1 MPKWLSRGFNGAS
14 GACLNQHRRVGLVHA
29 ASCYS
34 VLTENYYVLLQD
46 AGSNFSC
53 KEHGCHFLP
62 VKCRT
67 MKCFFHVHA
76 CDQVNLPCGKKDFY
90 YAEMSGRIYWL
101 CLVDDLDWILRSWS
115 SENMTPCQKSVRLQ
129 DFGRHSHQHWA
140 GEAWNILSFVWRV
153 WPGNIRSRI
162 ASNYVYRHDEWY
174 G

>member
-115 SENMTPCQKSVRLQ
+115 SENMTPCQKKCEVTRLWKAQSPALSRGSLKHFEFCVEGLAREHSVADSQQLC
-129 DFGRHSHQHWA
+129 
-140 GEAWNILSFVWRV
+140 I
-153 WPGNIRSRI
+153 
-162 ASNYVYRHDEWY
+162 
-174 G
+174 